1 MSISENIYYLK
12 DDNIIKLEDGGNRS
26 VSLGEVLESSEKMSL
41 LIDDKYFFYIG
52 MESVSVTGRKLHDIA
67 KNYLNMMLP
76 GEMIKSFGVYQT
88 KDVTVI
94 FIVSVA
100 LIELIKNNREL
111 FDSAKKISTPF
122 FELILRYEDFIFSD
136 GDRFYRK
143 NGSTIVMTPKNGS
156 DFITSSDLFDEITE
170 VKNSVK
176 LPGVAASQFSK
187 APLALPI
194 ATLAICYILF
204 VIGGFFSAGSIGKLG
219 AYYDNELMKH
229 YEKQGVSKA
238 KDPYGMLI
246 SKSKFADGN
255 SDGKRTLEILNDIS
269 GVTLD
274 GVNFSTLSIRDKAV
288 RVDGSATDFAQV
300 DALKKQMEEK
310 LKVPVAMDDT
320 KKTAKGVTFIMRY
333 EQ

>member
-111 FDSAKKISTPF
+111 FDSAKKYR
-122 FELILRYEDFIFSD
+122 LRF
-136 GDRFYRK
+136 
-143 NGSTIVMTPKNGS
+143 
-156 DFITSSDLFDEITE
+156 
-170 VKNSVK
+170 
-176 LPGVAASQFSK
+176 
-187 APLALPI
+187 
-194 ATLAICYILF
+194 
-204 VIGGFFSAGSIGKLG
+204 
-219 AYYDNELMKH
+219 
-229 YEKQGVSKA
+229 
-238 KDPYGMLI
+238 
-246 SKSKFADGN
+246 
-255 SDGKRTLEILNDIS
+255 LN
-269 GVTLD
+269 
-274 GVNFSTLSIRDKAV
+274 
-288 RVDGSATDFAQV
+288 
-300 DALKKQMEEK
+300 
-310 LKVPVAMDDT
+310 
-320 KKTAKGVTFIMRY
+320 
-333 EQ
+333 